1 MNERDE
7 SRGLT
12 RGGLFKVGA
21 VAALAVGAG
30 GAGSTLAGAAGMGAA
45 ASGIRKSKDGP
56 AYLSHAAYVPLVGT
70 EFRLHPPGTRALP
83 VRLIEARQTQSV
95 GESFSLLFRTRVR
108 GGIDGGIYRLEH
120 PSLGGFEL
128 FVSPVSRGVRGQE
141 IEAVINRIAT

>member
-12 RGGLFKVGA
+12 RGGLFKAGA
-21 VAALAVGAG
+21 VAAIAVGAG
-30 GAGSTLAGAAGMGAA
+30 GSASTLADAAGLGAA
-45 ASGIRKSKDGP
+45 ASGIRKPKDGP

-70 EFRLHPPGTRALP
+70 EFLLHPPGAHPLRA
-83 VRLIEARQTQSV
+83 RLIEARRTRSV
-95 GESFSLLFRTRVR
+95 GESFSLLFRAHRR

-128 FVSPVSRGVRGQE
+128 FVSPVSRGVKGLD